1 MRTSTN
7 SWRLLALAT
16 VLLAGAASADD
27 TEAQARARFAEAVQ
41 RYARGDL
48 EGALA
53 GFLRVYETA
62 PRASVLFNIGLVYAE
77 LRQPVKALD
86 ALDAVLAKPGTLGEA
101 RLAKARAVRDE
112 QAARVGTVRID
123 VPVVGAKVD
132 VNRVEVGAAPLPA
145 PVRIAAGRAVVS
157 AIAPRYAPRNVE
169 VDVPPGGQVDVT
181 LDLAPLERTPAQ
193 LKVTTPV
200 PDAAV
205 YVDGVLVGTTPLA
218 ATIPVTPGDKTVRVA
233 RDGYLGLEKHL
244 ALGEGAFGELA
255 FDLEEDRAATA
266 QAGAL
271 LRLLPSETEPTVTV
285 NGVRRGVYAGPLVLP
300 PGRHVLLVERGGF
313 YPERREVT
321 LLPSSE
327 LSLDVLFEPTP
338 ELRAD
343 LETRRAWHRN
353 LGIAGLSL
361 GGLGLAGGA
370 GYLVYNKTAV
380 AEIERQ
386 YIAARDRRANDPACT
401 TGQDKTCDAAVD
413 DALIRLQAGQ
423 NREVIGWVL
432 LGAGAVVTAG
442 GLAALFTGPDLDKY
456 RPRPAGDLAPEL
468 TLDVGLGPD
477 RVVVSGRF

>member
-1 MRTSTN
+1 MN
-7 SWRLLALAT
+7 SGRVLALA
-16 VLLAGAASADD
+16 LALTAGTAAADD
-27 TEAQARARFAEAVQ
+27 PETQARARFAEAVQ

-53 GFLRVYETA
+53 GFLRVYETT
-62 PRASVLFNIGLVYAE
+62 PRSSVLFNIGLVYAE
-77 LRQPVKALD
+77 LRRPVEAMD

-101 RLAKARAVRDE
+101 RLAKAHAVREE
-112 QAARVGTVRID
+112 QAARVGAVRIEL
-123 VPVVGAKVD
+123 PVAGAKVN
-132 VNRVEVGAAPLPA
+132 VNRRPVGEAPLA
-145 PVRIAAGRAVVS
+145 GPVRIAAGRAVVS
-157 AIAPRYAPRNVE
+157 AVAPRYAPRDVE
-169 VDVPPGGQVDVT
+169 VDVPPGGTVDVT

-218 ATIPVTPGDKTVRVA
+218 ASIPVAPGDKTVRVT
-233 RDGYLGLEKHL
+233 RDGYFGVEKRL
-244 ALGEGAFGELA
+244 SLGEGAFGELA

-271 LRLLPSETEPTVTV
+271 LRLVPSETEPTVTV

-300 PGRHVLLVERGGF
+300 PGRHVVLVERGGF
-313 YPERREVT
+313 YPERREVS
-321 LLPSSE
+321 LLPASE
-327 LSLDVLFEPTP
+327 LTLSVLFEPTP

-343 LETRRAWHRN
+343 LEARRAWHRG
-353 LGIAGLSL
+353 LGIGGLSL

-370 GYLVYNKTAV
+370 GYLAYNKTAV

-401 TGQDKTCDAAVD
+401 TGQDKSCDAAVD

-432 LGAGAVVTAG
+432 LGVGAVVTAG
-442 GLAALFTGPDLDKY
+442 GLAALLTGPDLEKY

-468 TLDVGLGPD
+468 TLDVGLAPG
-477 RVVVSGRF
+477 RVVLSGRF